1 MVAFHF
7 YLGFFSEA
15 AYFFVLAV
23 LFLFVHGV
31 AGPLHFVVRE
41 LEHPFGDF
49 RPLLYFRLAFAFILD
64 AAPFRL

>member
-1 MVAFHF
+1 M
-7 YLGFFSEA
+7 
-15 AYFFVLAV
+15 LAV